1 MKIFSTILLAGA
13 VTAAFAAEPLL
24 QVTIPRELTT
34 NRYFKKQADG
44 SLLCSRTCYAAS
56 RKKIP
61 VDPTKKYRISCEA
74 KGSGNIRIGVS
85 PFTAEGTVA
94 TVAGLQPL
102 TGTETV
108 LIAPAA
114 KGDKSFKV
122 KDASKWNI
130 KDARVVYDADMQ
142 GRDLPNYNFFGGR
155 VKSISKDA
163 DGYLVTMTGAIGID
177 LPPGAC
183 VRQHREGRP
192 AIFGSLR
199 KLTSDWQTFE
209 FILGPGI
216 TPDGKHGN
224 KIYPNVTQI
233 ASWLS
238 VPQGASIR
246 NLQIEE
252 IK

>member
-1 MKIFSTILLAGA
+1 MKSDASLDEQIEKAQERLEKAKAQYDSATADLRKLLEERESRRQKLLM
-13 VTAAFAAEPLL
+13 AA
-24 QVTIPRELTT
+24 I
-34 NRYFKKQADG
+34 
-44 SLLCSRTCYAAS
+44 
-56 RKKIP
+56 
-61 VDPTKKYRISCEA
+61 A
-74 KGSGNIRIGVS
+74 KS
-85 PFTAEGTVA
+85 
-94 TVAGLQPL
+94 
-102 TGTETV
+102 
-108 LIAPAA
+108 
-114 KGDKSFKV
+114 DKSFKV
-122 KDASKWNI
+122 KDASKWAV

-155 VKSISKDA
+155 VKSVTKDA

-177 LPPGAC
+177 LTPGAC

-199 KLTSDWQTFE
+199 KLTGDWQTFE

-233 ASWLS
+233 ASWLY